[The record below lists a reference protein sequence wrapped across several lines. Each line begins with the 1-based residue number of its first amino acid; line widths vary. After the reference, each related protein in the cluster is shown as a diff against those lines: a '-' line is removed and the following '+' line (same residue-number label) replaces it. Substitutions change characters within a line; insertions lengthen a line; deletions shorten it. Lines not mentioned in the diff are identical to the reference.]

1 MKTSFIVICLS
12 SILFFN
18 TFTIAQGESAVPFLL
33 LQPSPSL
40 SAMGQTGT
48 ALPTDDPFGF
58 IWNPAQLGYTSQ
70 YNNLSYIFYPNK
82 LDWLPVFNLGLEVK
96 GTAFNAGYNFKEL
109 IGFPI
114 SAGFGYSKV
123 KFEYGTFI
131 ITDPSGPDPIGTSEP
146 EDYYNAYS
154 FGVGMD
160 YYVRFSAGFTFKN
173 VNSLL
178 SDRPTG
184 PDSVRISAD
193 VDAVDFGFLLTVPVF
208 KLINKEL
215 QFGVENMFLKPH
227 FDFSLG
233 YSKSNIGDE
242 VMYSGLPYSDPL
254 PRMDRIGYGISTGID
269 IISDEFNLNT
279 FNFSLTVEADDILVG
294 WDSTWFYQSTL
305 SDLKPWKQLINIEGT
320 DNIVSHIG
328 LEFDFFE
335 TFSLYTGHF
344 SGRGFDERKTNGYEI
359 KSSGLFKLWAFW
371 ANNPITDF
379 ISNHFDV
386 RYYNTNFFVDH
397 EFETKMTG
405 LAFHLKN
412 IHKLF

>member
-1 MKTSFIVICLS
+1 MKSVILCA
-12 SILFFN
+12 LFFSVSFFRIN
-18 TFTIAQGESAVPFLL
+18 LYAQGEAAVPFLL

-70 YNNLSYIFYPNK
+70 TNNLSFIFYPSK
-82 LDWLPVFNLGLEVK
+82 IDWLPTFNLGLEIK
-96 GTAFNAGYNFKEL
+96 GSAFNTGYNFKDL
-109 IGFPI
+109 IGIPI
-114 SAGFGYSKV
+114 SAGFGYSDLTV
-123 KFEYGTFI
+123 EFGKFFRYDEFGNLISASDARDNYR
-131 ITDPSGPDPIGTSEP
+131 
-146 EDYYNAYS
+146 AYS
-154 FGVGMD
+154 FGIGLD
-160 YYVRFSAGFTFKN
+160 YYIRFTAGFSFKN
-173 VNSLL
+173 VSSLL

-184 PDSVRISAD
+184 PDSIRISAD
-193 VDAVDFGFLLTVPVF
+193 VNVIDFGFLLTVPVI
-208 KLINKEL
+208 KLIDKDL
-215 QFGVENMFLKPH
+215 KFGIENRFLKPY

-233 YSKSNIGDE
+233 YSKSNIGDD
-242 VMYSGLPYSDPL
+242 VTYSGLPFSDPL
-254 PRMDRIGYGISTGID
+254 PRMDRIGYTISTGID
-269 IISDEFNLNT
+269 IISDELNLNT
-279 FNFSLTVEADDILVG
+279 FNFALTVEADDILVG

-305 SDLKPWKQLINIEGT
+305 SDLKPWKHLISIEGT

-328 LEFDFFE
+328 LKFDFFE

-359 KSSGLFKLWAFW
+359 KSSGLFKLWALW

-386 RYYNTNFFVDH
+386 RYYNTNFFADH